1 MDTKYSKENDG
12 YRYMLFVIDTFSKY
26 LWIQC
31 LKTKSG
37 LEVTNAFNKI
47 FKESKRIPKMLMTD
61 LGTEFISKET
71 QDLFKKLG
79 IKWYATNS
87 DKKVMIVERVG
98 LTIQQKMYRYFSH
111 KNTNKW
117 IDIIQDIC
125 ENYNNSHHSVIK
137 CTPVEASSEARE
149 STVYHN
155 LYGTNNRL
163 SRQQN
168 YIRNEK
174 PVYKIGDKVRIT
186 RYRTKMDRGY
196 HAKFL
201 DEIYEI
207 IEVVDSQPI
216 TYRVKD
222 YNGDP
227 VVGSFYKQELS
238 IYNKPDEEWMYEYII
253 DYDDEEELA
262 FVKWKNYPNKFNSWI
277 TLTRKDFEEAKED
290 DLYKPEKQ
298 KQRKQRKDKIVRT
311 KRIATLGK

>member
-1 MDTKYSKENDG
+1 
-12 YRYMLFVIDTFSKY
+12 
-26 LWIQC
+26 
-31 LKTKSG
+31 
-37 LEVTNAFNKI
+37 
-47 FKESKRIPKMLMTD
+47 
-61 LGTEFISKET
+61 
-71 QDLFKKLG
+71 
-79 IKWYATNS
+79 
-87 DKKVMIVERVG
+87 
-98 LTIQQKMYRYFSH
+98 
-111 KNTNKW
+111 
-117 IDIIQDIC
+117 
-125 ENYNNSHHSVIK
+125 
-137 CTPVEASSEARE
+137 
-149 STVYHN
+149 
-155 LYGTNNRL
+155 
-163 SRQQN
+163 
-168 YIRNEK
+168 
-174 PVYKIGDKVRIT
+174 
-186 RYRTKMDRGY
+186 MDRGY

>member
-1 MDTKYSKENDG
+1 MDTKYSKEKDG
-12 YRYMLFVIDTFSKY
+12 YKYMLFVIDTFSKY

-87 DKKVMIVERVG
+87 DKKAMIVERVG

-137 CTPVEASSEARE
+137 FTPVEASSEARE

-155 LYGTNNRL
+155 LYGKNNRL